1 MSSPAENFFSLRG
14 LASAGRRRAIFFFL
28 IKRSKNQGLELMSD
42 KIVKA
47 FRAAAQ
53 APDEG
58 SGKTRCL
65 GLWWVER
72 LWSKL

>member
-1 MSSPAENFFSLRG
+1 VIGFPLRW
-14 LASAGRRRAIFFFL
+14 LASAGRRRAFFFFL
-28 IKRSKNQGLELMSD
+28 TKRSKSQGLELMSG

-58 SGKTRCL
+58 SGEDAL
-65 GLWWVER
+65 PWVVRYER
-72 LWSKL
+72 LWSQL